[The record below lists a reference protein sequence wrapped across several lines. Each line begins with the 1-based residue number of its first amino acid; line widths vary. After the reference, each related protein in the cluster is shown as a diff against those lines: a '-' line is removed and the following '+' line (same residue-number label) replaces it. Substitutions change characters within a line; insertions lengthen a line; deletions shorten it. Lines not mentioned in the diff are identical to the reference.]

1 MKIVQP
7 LPCFYF
13 ILIFRCDLSMIS
25 GCLVHSE
32 RGLRL
37 AVGILGIASSVV

>member
-7 LPCFYF
+7 LPCF

-37 AVGILGIASSVV
+37 AVGILGIASSVG